1 MAKKKQTKKLT
12 WEQQHLRNVA
22 RYERQIDDIYRE
34 AAREA
39 ASIGATIKAVK
50 GDTLFSFADYPL
62 TRKRVDSLL
71 SGLTESVEAVILNG
85 VRASWTLANN
95 KNNELSQRVFGDN
108 VGKLTQAQYRR
119 YFSDNDE
126 ARQAFEQR
134 KVNGMNLSNRVW
146 RYTDQF
152 KEEIEMGLDVGIRN
166 GLSADQMARELNQ
179 YLQHPD
185 MLFRRV
191 RDEHGMLQLSQRAA
205 AYHPGQGVYRS
216 SYKNC
221 RRLAATETNIAYHT
235 ADYLRWQDLDFVVG
249 IEIHLSSNHTL
260 LGQDG
265 LPHDFTDICD
275 ELAGRYPKDFKFTG
289 WHPHC
294 RCYATSILKTP
305 EELEEDTRKILNGE
319 ELDGESVNRV
329 DDVPDEFKSWV
340 QDNAARIVK
349 ANSLPYFMT
358 DNTAYVTAAFTEKQA
373 STVIHKP
380 MLKEIMSYFGEYY
393 DRDPRLAAIWNI
405 MDDRALYD
413 NLSDIEYSMMFNQI
427 KTISGNIAFADLQ
440 SWGLI
445 DDTMTMSGLRRSM
458 EINGKTFDMIAVKD
472 AAGKEFLYPLG
483 LTKSDKPFSAVTASG
498 VVSEMPR
505 FLRDGIKSVGFM
517 TKYQNPQDSYWA
529 VAYNKPG
536 LVSIASDGGRIHFW
550 SPLKADDLKEFK
562 QTIYHEATHVID
574 KGDKISLSAEWRAAV
589 MADIELAKQGR
600 GKVVEYVTE
609 YSKKHPRED
618 LCDSMSMFMNNR
630 ARMKEIAPNRERFLS
645 DLSKELSKRFR
656 KF

>member
-1 MAKKKQTKKLT
+1 MRLAIISNNDRRTYRMAKKKQTKKLT

-235 ADYLRWQDLDFVVG
+235 ADHLRWQDLDFVVG

-340 QDNAARIVK
+340 QDNTERVK
-349 ANSLPYFMT
+349 YHSSLPYFLSDNPRYLPDGFINSVGTLRRDADSSVIT
-358 DNTAYVTAAFTEKQA
+358 DIKEALIKIKDPTFITEREVKNMITSFATANPTLFYGGLNGVKTTTKEDMGFMANTRTYEGGSYKVSKGNTITISKHDFNITPTVVFNPMHEVKSAMRAISEGRKFTFNEEYALESIWHEMRHAAAVGWKDLSRKSPLLTSVMETVNQYCARRSYGTFVTAIGGKV
-373 STVIHKP
+373 SNK
-380 MLKEIMSYFGEYY
+380 
-393 DRDPRLAAIWNI
+393 AAILTDGYGYSLSLRNFGKVLDSNGISQSAAYSYLKDRILTTPYEDI
-405 MDDRALYD
+405 METTTEFLIGRGLKRTTAETLLKGLR
-413 NLSDIEYSMMFNQI
+413 LSDN
-427 KTISGNIAFADLQ
+427 AFDKL
-440 SWGLI
+440 L
-445 DDTMTMSGLRRSM
+445 MR
-458 EINGKTFDMIAVKD
+458 VK
-472 AAGKEFLYPLG
+472 
-483 LTKSDKPFSAVTASG
+483 
-498 VVSEMPR
+498 
-505 FLRDGIKSVGFM
+505 
-517 TKYQNPQDSYWA
+517 
-529 VAYNKPG
+529 
-536 LVSIASDGGRIHFW
+536 
-550 SPLKADDLKEFK
+550 
-562 QTIYHEATHVID
+562 
-574 KGDKISLSAEWRAAV
+574 
-589 MADIELAKQGR
+589 
-600 GKVVEYVTE
+600 
-609 YSKKHPRED
+609 
-618 LCDSMSMFMNNR
+618 
-630 ARMKEIAPNRERFLS
+630 
-645 DLSKELSKRFR
+645 
-656 KF
+656 